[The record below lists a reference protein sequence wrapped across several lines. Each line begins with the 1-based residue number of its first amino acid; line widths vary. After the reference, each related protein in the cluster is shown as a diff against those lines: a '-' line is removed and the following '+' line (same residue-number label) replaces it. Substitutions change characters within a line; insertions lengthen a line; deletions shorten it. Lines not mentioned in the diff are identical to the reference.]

1 MINVLKGDYVEILK
15 NDLFVRLYNELGN
28 LNKTNFSS
36 NIVEHL
42 SDFLNVNLEE

>member
-1 MINVLKGDYVEILK
+1 MKNVLKGDYLEILK

-36 NIVEHL
+36 NVVEHIR
-42 SDFLNVNLEE
+42 DFLNLNPQE